1 MTFSIGQNVIDI
13 EIKALKLLKKSINR
27 NQFETAINF
36 LYKTTGKIIISGIG
50 KSGHIAS
57 KISSTLSSVGSSS
70 FFLHPSEAN
79 HGDLGM
85 ITKKDCMILI
95 SNSGESSE
103 LINLILFCKKI
114 NIPIVSITSEEKST
128 LAKQSSAVLLIPKSV
143 EACPL
148 ELAPTSST
156 TCTLVIGDALAI
168 TLLRK
173 RRFTSKDFLKLHPG
187 GKLGRL
193 LLKVSDI
200 MKTHKLIPLIE
211 QDKNVSEA
219 ILEMTSKGQGC
230 VGVLSRKYN
239 SLIGII
245 TDGDLR
251 RFMSKNLLEKKV
263 TEIMTKN
270 PKTLS
275 PNTLVDEAI
284 KLMNKQSIT
293 NYFITKKKKPIGI
306 IHLHDIL

>member
-1 MTFSIGQNVIDI
+1 
-13 EIKALKLLKKSINR
+13 
-27 NQFETAINF
+27 
-36 LYKTTGKIIISGIG
+36 
-50 KSGHIAS
+50 
-57 KISSTLSSVGSSS
+57 
-70 FFLHPSEAN
+70 
-79 HGDLGM
+79 
-85 ITKKDCMILI
+85 MILI

-103 LINLILFCKKI
+103 LLNLILFCKKI
-114 NIPIVSITSEEKST
+114 NIPIISITSEEKST
-128 LAKQSSAVLLIPKSV
+128 LAKQSSAVLLIPKNV

-156 TCTLVIGDALAI
+156 TCTLVLGDALAI

-173 RRFTSKDFLKLHPG
+173 RKFTSKDFLKLHPG

-230 VGVLSRKYN
+230 VGVISNRNN

-275 PNTLVDEAI
+275 PDTLVNEAI